1 MTTLYHGSYVAVH
14 QPQAAR
20 GRRCLDFGQ
29 GFYLTNL
36 RTQVS
41 EDVSSAAWRCFMH
54 STDGTAVG
62 TRGFLVVDVVDDA
75 WRKAKRE
82 SDVE

>member
-1 MTTLYHGSYVAVH
+1 MTTLYHGSYVAVPR
-14 QPQAAR
+14 PQAAR

-41 EDVSSAAWRCFMH
+41 EDVSSAA
-54 STDGTAVG
+54 
-62 TRGFLVVDVVDDA
+62 
-75 WRKAKRE
+75 
-82 SDVE
+82 

>member
-1 MTTLYHGSYVAVH
+1 MTTLYHDSYVAVH

-41 EDVSSAAWRCFMH
+41 EDVSSAA
-54 STDGTAVG
+54 
-62 TRGFLVVDVVDDA
+62 
-75 WRKAKRE
+75 
-82 SDVE
+82 